1 MTAAKKQNYHV
12 VEVSWQDSSSDD
24 RWQSAVDTRILD
36 CWTAGYLV
44 HRDKKVVV
52 IALNCASVHSNN
64 ACGHTMTIPMAVVSK
79 ITRLK

>member
-1 MTAAKKQNYHV
+1 MSAAKKHNYPI

-24 RWQSAVDTRILD
+24 HWQTTVDTRILD

-44 HRDKKVVV
+44 HRDKKVIV

-64 ACGHTMTIPMAVVSK
+64 CCGHTMTIPMKVVTK
-79 ITRLK
+79 IRRLK